1 MRKGNIN
8 KLMKNSPLV
17 EITYKLNDESRKVY
31 AKCEWFSL
39 TGSIKDRVAY
49 RLIKSA
55 ISRGKLREGQGI
67 VEVSSGNM
75 GISLTAVSRYLGYD
89 VTIILPKFVS
99 LERKALLSLYGANIV
114 EVEDFDEAFKLS
126 QVYEEMGYFCP
137 RQFENTG
144 NASVHS
150 SITAKEILN
159 KIYLKDVKVFVCG
172 IGTSGTLTGVGK
184 ILKKKLGLKVYAIEP
199 DKARIITS
207 DPPYSRHELQ
217 GLSDEVLPKL
227 YNEKIVDGVIQI
239 TDDDAIAM
247 SRKLCRDL
255 GFGVG
260 ISSGA
265 NFLGA
270 VLLGENSVT
279 IFPDDNKKY
288 LSTHLME
295 DIHTPL
301 VDSIE
306 LIGINVL

>member
-1 MRKGNIN
+1 M
-8 KLMKNSPLV
+8 V
-17 EITYKLNDESRKVY
+17 EIAYKFNNEPRKVY

-55 ISRGKLREGQGI
+55 ISKGKLCEGQGI

-75 GISLTAVSRYLGYD
+75 GISLTAVGRYLGYD

-99 LERKALLSLYGANIV
+99 VERKSLLSLYGANIV

-137 RQFENTG
+137 RQFENSG
-144 NASVHS
+144 NISVHS

-159 KIYLKDVKVFVCG
+159 KICLKDAKVFVCG

-184 ILKKKLGLKVYAIEP
+184 ILKKKLDLKVYAIEP

-207 DPPYSRHELQ
+207 DPPYSRHDLQ
-217 GLSDEVLPKL
+217 GLSDEILPGL

-255 GFGVG
+255 GLGVG

-270 VLLGENSVT
+270 VLLEENAVT

-288 LSTHLME
+288 LSTRLME
-295 DIHTPL
+295 DIYTPL

-306 LIGINVL
+306 LIGVKVL

>member
-8 KLMKNSPLV
+8 KLMKTTPMV
-17 EITYKLNDESRKVY
+17 EIVYKFNNELRRVY

-49 RLIKSA
+49 RIIKSA
-55 ISRGKLREGQGI
+55 MGRGKLRDGQGI

-75 GISLTAVSRYLGYD
+75 GISLTAVGRYLGYD

-99 LERKALLSLYGANIV
+99 KERKALLSLYGANIV
-114 EVEDFDEAFKLS
+114 EVEDFCEAFKLS
-126 QVYEEMGYFCP
+126 EVYEEMGYFCP
-137 RQFENTG
+137 RQFENRANEG
-144 NASVHS
+144 VHS
-150 SITAKEILN
+150 GITAREILD
-159 KIYLKDVKVFVCG
+159 KVCLRDVQSFVCG

-184 ILKKKLGLKVYAIEP
+184 ILKKKLGLNVYAIEP

-207 DPPYSRHELQ
+207 DPPYRRHELQ
-217 GLSDEVLPKL
+217 GLSDEILPKL
-227 YNEKIVDGVIQI
+227 YNENIVDGVIQI

-247 SRKLCRDL
+247 SRKLCREL
-255 GFGVG
+255 GLGVG

-270 VLLGENSVT
+270 VLVGDNAVT

-288 LSTHLME
+288 LSTRLMQ
-295 DIHTPL
+295 DIHTSL
-301 VDSIE
+301 VDGIE
-306 LIGINVL
+306 LLSVKVL